1 MVIGDALPPSNFS
14 SVTTGSSAFPSVQ
27 KPAVTPHGPQRWNDL
42 PTPVKLHSHTTS
54 STVCWKVFQNP
65 NIGYITYPLQ
75 TLNCSLIN
83 LLLFHR
89 THCLLFYE
97 FLCGYI
103 SVAFSSS
110 LLFWLHIGNVVR
122 ICKTLKMGKFHAHDK
137 KWSSSVYCSAFHL
150 YRSIMSRLLEANF
163 PTIPC
168 ECDQEL
174 IMFTDQKNK
183 H

>member
-97 FLCGYI
+97 FLCGYKNE
-103 SVAFSSS
+103 VAVTDDC
-110 LLFWLHIGNVVR
+110 LL
-122 ICKTLKMGKFHAHDK
+122 
-137 KWSSSVYCSAFHL
+137 
-150 YRSIMSRLLEANF
+150 SRLLFSPGCILEMLSAFVKHWKWENF
-163 PTIPC
+163 MLTTKS
-168 ECDQEL
+168 DQAV
-174 IMFTDQKNK
+174 FTVQLSTYIDQ
-183 H
+183 